1 MQSIVL
7 FVMNIK
13 VCLSMFKFI
22 VILLFTLYLLI
33 IQDVENKIISNK
45 ESRNYLRLLL
55 FII

>member
-1 MQSIVL
+1 MQLIVL
-7 FVMNIK
+7 FSINIK

-22 VILLFTLYLLI
+22 VILLFTLYLLK

-45 ESRNYLRLLL
+45 ESRNYLRLLI

>member
-7 FVMNIK
+7 FVRNIQ

-22 VILLFTLYLLI
+22 VILLFTLYLLK

>member
-7 FVMNIK
+7 FLRNIK

-22 VILLFTLYLLI
+22 VILLFTLYLLK
-33 IQDVENKIISNK
+33 IQHVENKIISNK

>member
-7 FVMNIK
+7 FSINIK

-22 VILLFTLYLLI
+22 VILLFTLYLLK

-45 ESRNYLRLLL
+45 ESRNYLRLLI

>member
-22 VILLFTLYLLI
+22 VILLFTLYLLK

>member
-13 VCLSMFKFI
+13 VYLSMFKFI
-22 VILLFTLYLLI
+22 VILLFTLYLLKM
-33 IQDVENKIISNK
+33 QDVENKIISNK

>member
-13 VCLSMFKFI
+13 VCLSLFKFI
-22 VILLFTLYLLI
+22 VILLFTLYLLK

>member
-7 FVMNIK
+7 FVRNIK
-13 VCLSMFKFI
+13 VYLSMFKFI
-22 VILLFTLYLLI
+22 VILLFTLYLLK

>member
-7 FVMNIK
+7 FSINIK

-22 VILLFTLYLLI
+22 VILLFTLYLLK

-45 ESRNYLRLLL
+45 ESRNYLWLLI

>member
-7 FVMNIK
+7 FVRNIK

-22 VILLFTLYLLI
+22 VILLFTLYLLK

>member
-7 FVMNIK
+7 FVRNIK

-22 VILLFTLYLLI
+22 AILLFTLYLLK

>member
-1 MQSIVL
+1 MQSIML
-7 FVMNIK
+7 FSINIK

-22 VILLFTLYLLI
+22 VILLFTLYLLK

-45 ESRNYLRLLL
+45 ESRNYLRLLI

>member
-7 FVMNIK
+7 FGMNIK
-13 VCLSMFKFI
+13 VYLSMFKFI
-22 VILLFTLYLLI
+22 VILLFTLYLLK